1 MTYQPNRRQIAAVKK
16 HERSVL
22 RQWEREQDLSWLS
35 GAEFPS
41 LAALGL
47 PWWQLLPLAAYVQ
60 FRTWRERVTA
70 RQRLAELGRNALHD
84 LGIDPGQAA
93 FEAEQPFWRPHSLQ
107 RAADHNG

>member
-1 MTYQPNRRQIAAVKK
+1 MTYQPNRQQIAAVKK

-22 RQWEREQDLSWLS
+22 RQWERELDLSWLS

-47 PWWQLLPLAAYVQ
+47 PWWQLLPLAAYTQ
-60 FRTWRERVTA
+60 FRIWRERVAA
-70 RQRLAELGRNALHD
+70 RQRLADLGRGALHD

-93 FEAEQPFWRPHSLQ
+93 FEAEQPFWRPHLLQ
-107 RAADHNG
+107 RARDNA